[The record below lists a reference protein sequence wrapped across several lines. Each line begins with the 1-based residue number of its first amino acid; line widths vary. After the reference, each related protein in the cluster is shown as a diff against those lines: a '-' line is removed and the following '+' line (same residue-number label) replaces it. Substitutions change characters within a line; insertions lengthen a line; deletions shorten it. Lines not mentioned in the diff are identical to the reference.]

1 MERSYTKY
9 INLNEMKNVF
19 LCLCLCSALTAWAA
33 PSTTVIRS
41 SSAMADQYGWV
52 HDGKPGMIV
61 FNDFLSLSN
70 EKPNDNCKYDAN
82 NKGIRFYQQCGYFTI
97 EACEGAVIE
106 SIKLT
111 YISSN
116 NVYGTL
122 TTDFGTDGYNIP
134 VESRVVSGQE
144 YAVHAQSI
152 RLWTGSTTSKAADG
166 GTGTRGTVRITDW
179 EIVYSDTLSVIEG
192 YKQLNTE
199 MSAEEVKFVG
209 DNGLYTWKVKNF
221 QRKMSDKSD
230 LVNGDLGVRVKY
242 NGTKSEGYLAMD
254 GNQEGGIKSIS
265 FDYHT
270 TGNDMP
276 IHFLV
281 KEGSTTLDDYR
292 HQAPASTS
300 NVFNYHKELNLKTNT
315 AISLVNPMQENP
327 QQTFVVVGPMTIVP
341 YLLFAVPNRMDN
353 LSVGE
358 SGSYNLSDVLINNT
372 GEEPAFTVERNTTG
386 AKVAIEKGVLSMNE
400 VAQSGEIDVKA
411 SWKEGAV
418 FTTLTL
424 SVDYQ
429 AQPSEGERVVETFSN
444 CTDTEVL
451 SGRIHVVGDNGLYD
465 WSLARF
471 QRKPAE
477 DMVGEGQGIRI
488 RYNGS
493 IAMVSEQ
500 EGGIKEVSFDW
511 RVSGDN
517 MPIHYCVRVNNK
529 EYEVKQDGVLSTK
542 VMHYFRAF
550 NVKQNTGVS
559 ISVPEV
565 EDPAQTYVIVGPIT
579 IMPYLLFKVPNRIDT
594 INVANTTVYDLV
606 DVLIDNTDNE
616 GEIVYEIVSDET
628 GAATIDGSEIDLS
641 KVEQSGLVA
650 VKATWGEVTTTM
662 SLWVIGVNPSGLVRP
677 SAHSSQPYIKTIKDG
692 QLRIYRGEECY
703 SILGNII
710 NK

>member
-1 MERSYTKY
+1 
-9 INLNEMKNVF
+9 MKKLF
-19 LCLCLCSALTAWAA
+19 LCFSLIFSIAAWAT
-33 PSTTVIRS
+33 SSVSVIRS
-41 SSAMADQYGWV
+41 SSSMADQYGWV
-52 HDGKPGMIV
+52 HDGKPGVIV
-61 FNDFLSLSN
+61 FNDVLSLSN

-82 NKGIRFYQQCGYFTI
+82 NKGMRFYQQCGYFTI
-97 EACEGAVIE
+97 QACEGAVIE

-122 TTDFGTDGYNIP
+122 TTNFGTDGYNIP

-152 RLWTGSTTSKAADG
+152 RLWTGSTTTKAADG
-166 GTGTRGTVRITDW
+166 GTGNRGTVRITNW
-179 EIVYSDTLSVIEG
+179 EIVYSDTISVMES
-192 YKQLNTE
+192 YTHLDTE

-221 QRKMSDKSD
+221 QRKMSEKAD
-230 LVNGDLGVRVKY
+230 LVNGVLGIRVKY

-270 TGNDMP
+270 TGNGMP
-276 IHFLV
+276 IHFFV
-281 KEGSTTLDDYR
+281 QQGSTTLDNYQ
-292 HQAPASTS
+292 HSAPASTS
-300 NVFNYHKELNLKTNT
+300 NVFTYSKELNLMTNT
-315 AISLVNPMQENP
+315 AISIVNPMQEDP
-327 QQTFVVVGPMTIVP
+327 QQTFVVIGPMRIVP
-341 YLLFAVPNRMDN
+341 YLLFTAPNHTDN

-451 SGRIHVVGDNGLYD
+451 SGRIHIVGDNGLYD

-517 MPIHYCVRVNNK
+517 MPIHYYVRVNNK

-579 IMPYLLFKVPNRIDT
+579 IMPYLLFTVPGRLDT
-594 INVANTTVYDLV
+594 VDVSQSTEYDLAE
-606 DVLIDNTDNE
+606 VLIDNTANE
-616 GEIVYEIVSDET
+616 GTIVFKIVSDET
-628 GAATIDGSEIDLS
+628 GAASIEGSKIDLS
-641 KVEQSGLVA
+641 RVTRDGLVA

-662 SLWVIGVNPSGLVRP
+662 SLWVTGANPSGLVRP

-703 SILGNII
+703 SILGNSI
-710 NK
+710 K

>member
-1 MERSYTKY
+1 MERSFTKY

-33 PSTTVIRS
+33 SSTTVIRS

-52 HDGKPGMIV
+52 HDGKPGTIV

-144 YAVHAQSI
+144 YAVHASSI

-179 EIVYSDTLSVIEG
+179 EIVYSDTISVIES

-221 QRKMSDKSD
+221 QRKMTDKSD

-292 HQAPASTS
+292 HSAPASTS

-315 AISLVNPMQENP
+315 AISLVNPIQENP

-341 YLLFAVPNRMDN
+341 YLLFTTQRDSIS
-353 LSVGE
+353 LSAA
-358 SGSYNLSDVLINNT
+358 SGTYNLSPILINNT
-372 GEEPAFTVERNTTG
+372 GEVPLFTVERNTTG
-386 AKVAIEKGVLSMNE
+386 ATVDVQGGAVSLAGIT
-400 VAQSGEIDVKA
+400 QSGEIDIKA
-411 SWKEGAV
+411 SWNDGAV
-418 FTTLTL
+418 FTTMTL
-424 SVDYQ
+424 KVEKLSE
-429 AQPSEGERVVETFSN
+429 PSTGERMTETFSR
-444 CTDTEVL
+444 CTETKMYD
-451 SGRIHVVGDNGLYD
+451 GRVHVVGDNSIYD
-465 WSLARF
+465 WSIKNF
-471 QRKPAE
+471 QRVPEE
-477 DMVGEGQGIRI
+477 DKVGDAQGIRV

-493 IAMVSEQ
+493 IAMTSAQ
-500 EGGIKEVSFDW
+500 EGGIKEVIFDW
-511 RVSGDN
+511 RVSGN
-517 MPIHYCVRVNNK
+517 EMPIHYYVRVNNK
-529 EYEVKQDGVLSTK
+529 EYEVRQSGVSSSE
-542 VMHYFRAF
+542 VMHYFQT
-550 NVKQNTGVS
+550 VDMKQNAQLI
-559 ISVPEV
+559 ISVPAE

-579 IMPYLLFKVPNRIDT
+579 IVPYVLFKVPNRIDT
-594 INVANTTVYDLV
+594 VNVANTTIYDLM
-606 DVLIDNTDNE
+606 DVLIDNTDDE

-641 KVEQSGLVA
+641 KVEHDGLVA

-662 SLWVIGVNPSGLVRP
+662 SLWVIGVNPSDLVQP
-677 SAHSSQPYIKTIKDG
+677 SAHSSVQPYIKTIKEG
-692 QLRIYRGEECY
+692 QFRIYRGEECY
-703 SILGNII
+703 SVLGNQIQ
-710 NK
+710 